1 MIANGREFRLAV
13 YLAKADDWVYADD
26 LARALR
32 ITKGTLQVYV
42 AELRHQYG
50 KEAIET
56 GRFYR
61 GVAKYRLGE
70 KVRQHAGL

>member
-1 MIANGREFRLAV
+1 MIANGREFRVVL
-13 YLAKADDWVYADD
+13 YLAKRGDWVYADD

-32 ITKGTLQVYV
+32 VTKGTLQVYI
-42 AELRHQYG
+42 AAIRHQYG

>member
-1 MIANGREFRLAV
+1 MIGRNREFRLAL
-13 YLAKADDWVYADD
+13 YLARAGDWVYADD

-32 ITKGTLQVYV
+32 IRPGTVQVYI

-50 KEAIET
+50 REAIET